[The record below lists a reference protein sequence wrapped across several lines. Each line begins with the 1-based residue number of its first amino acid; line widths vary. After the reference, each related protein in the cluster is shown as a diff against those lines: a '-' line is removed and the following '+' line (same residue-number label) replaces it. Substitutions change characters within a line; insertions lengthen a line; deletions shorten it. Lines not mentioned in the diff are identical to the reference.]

1 MVSLNSCGFGLFVRR
16 VLLGLGPAVSF
27 VLLLGL
33 GELEAL
39 AGARAVPPTP
49 DLGLVGLPGRGGTPS
64 LGG

>member
-16 VLLGLGPAVSF
+16 VLLGLGPAMSF

-33 GELEAL
+33 GELKAL
-39 AGARAVPPTP
+39 ARTRAVLPTP
-49 DLGLVGLPGRGGTPS
+49 NLGLVGLPGRGGTPS

>member
-16 VLLGLGPAVSF
+16 VLLGLGPAVSL

-49 DLGLVGLPGRGGTPS
+49 GLGLVGLLGRGGTPS

>member
-16 VLLGLGPAVSF
+16 VLLGLGPAVSL

>member
-1 MVSLNSCGFGLFVRR
+1 MVSLNSCGFGLFVSR
-16 VLLGLGPAVSF
+16 VLLGLGPAVGL